1 MVGFCY
7 SICWDS
13 KAINNGIELTKGV
26 GLAVVCLGLAPVA
39 KKAALNSG
47 VSPVELSIAVTAVAA
62 VVAVA
67 WFSRTDLGRFTKYS
81 LRDYARVFLVGLMG
95 SGAVV
100 ILSILAM
107 TETSATNRS
116 LFQAMYPVATAI
128 CARLLLGEHLKAPAY
143 VIIVAMSLGLVLMNS
158 GGGGLETGRAF
169 WLLACTLP
177 LIGLADVIAK
187 RSLSDAEPSFV
198 ALGRLLFG
206 LVALTTLLPLTSRQE
221 WHGVVSH
228 WPIVLAAGIAM
239 AGGVLGLYRAM
250 NIAGASL
257 AAAFVALAPVLTAG
271 AEWMMFGTRFTSIQL
286 LGIGLTVSG
295 AAILAL
301 RN

>member
-1 MVGFCY
+1 MVGFYY
-7 SICWDS
+7 SICRDS
-13 KAINNGIELTKGV
+13 KTINNVIELTKGV
-26 GLAVVCLGLAPVA
+26 VLAVVCLGLAPVA

-47 VSPVELSIAVTAVAA
+47 VSPVELSIAVTAVAV

-67 WFSRTDLGRFTKYS
+67 YFSRTDLGRFRKYS
-81 LRDYARVFLVGLMG
+81 LKDYARVFLVGLMG

-116 LFQAMYPVATAI
+116 LFQAMYPVATAV
-128 CARLLLGEHLKAPAY
+128 CARFLLGEHLKASAY
-143 VIIVAMSLGLVLMNS
+143 VIISSMSLGLFLMNS
-158 GGGGLETGRAF
+158 GSEGLEIGRAF

-187 RSLSDAEPSFV
+187 RSLCNVEPSFV
-198 ALGRLLFG
+198 ALGRLSFG
-206 LVALTTLLPLTSRQE
+206 LVTLTFLLPLTTRQE
-221 WHGVVSH
+221 WHVVFSQ
-228 WPIVLAAGIAM
+228 WPIVLASGIAM

-257 AAAFVALAPVLTAG
+257 AAAFVALAPVLTVG
-271 AEWMMFGTRFTSIQL
+271 AEWLMFGTAFTLIQL